1 MSIDEFL
8 ELSAGHAVHAL
19 SPEDESRYAAA
30 IVEHPEWRAAAD
42 LDVETATRLSDT
54 LPSQNPPP
62 QLRERLLASIQDTG
76 QRRDAGLRNT
86 AATDPIE
93 GDSSPEAQPRGR
105 RRLRRR
111 WLALAASLTLLLA
124 IGAGTAYAL
133 LAARPSTADRTLAD
147 IQQQPDAQSATGDIA
162 GGGTA
167 TLYWSGGLGQAV
179 LVSEGL
185 PPIAS
190 DHQFELWYIRDGNP
204 VPAGVFS
211 ATGSTVSALLSSRM
225 QAGDAVALTVE
236 AAGGSATGLP
246 TSTPILIISTS

>member
-1 MSIDEFL
+1 VSIDEFL

-42 LDVETATRLSDT
+42 LDTETATRLSDA
-54 LPSQNPPP
+54 LPSETPPP
-62 QLRERLLASIQDTG
+62 RLRERLLASVADAAS
-76 QRRDAGLRNT
+76 RRDSGPRDA

-93 GDSSPEAQPRGR
+93 GAPSPEARSR
-105 RRLRRR
+105 RHRRLRSRR
-111 WLALAASLTLLLA
+111 FALAASLALLLA
-124 IGAGTAYAL
+124 IGTGTAYAL
-133 LAARPSTADRTLAD
+133 LAPRQSPADRTLAD
-147 IQQQPDAQSATGDIA
+147 IQRQPDARSATEDIT

-179 LVSEGL
+179 LVSASL

-190 DHQFELWYIRDGNP
+190 DHQFELWYIRDGKP

-211 ATGSTVSALLSSRM
+211 PTGPPASALLSGRM
-225 QAGDAVALTVE
+225 LAGDAVALTVE

-246 TSTPILIISTS
+246 TSTPILIISTT